1 MSFNKRGPTGRPP
14 QALYDAAA
22 GARGAGTSIIGGAT
36 GATGAA
42 GSGNPSAVSSLV
54 GSAGN
59 TGVAMGNELAR
70 KARLAGK
77 GQMLGG
83 A

>member
-1 MSFNKRGPTGRPP
+1 MSFNKRGPTSRPP

-22 GARGAGTSIIGGAT
+22 GARGVGTSIVGGAT
-36 GATGAA
+36 GATNAA
-42 GSGNPSAVSSLV
+42 GSGGGGVQSLV
-54 GSAGN
+54 GSAGAAAVP
-59 TGVAMGNELAR
+59 TVGNELAR